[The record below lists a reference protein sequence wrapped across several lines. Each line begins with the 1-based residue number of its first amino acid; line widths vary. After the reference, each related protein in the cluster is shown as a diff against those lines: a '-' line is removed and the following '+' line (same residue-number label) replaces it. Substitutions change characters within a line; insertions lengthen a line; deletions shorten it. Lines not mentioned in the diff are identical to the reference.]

1 MHHLS
6 WEPNP
11 ENRDIVSYTL
21 YLVDGENY
29 EFLDEVP
36 SSALEYTRR
45 NIKLDKTYIYELWAV
60 DDKGRTGV
68 EPATFTAS
76 GMTGTKKNN
85 QKNNIRLNIQGLLN
99 FIKLATDY

>member
-1 MHHLS
+1 MENKALLYREYMHRLS

-36 SSALEYTRR
+36 SSTLEYTRR

-76 GMTGTKKNN
+76 GMTGTKRTN
-85 QKNNIRLNIQGLLN
+85 QKNNIR
-99 FIKLATDY
+99 